1 MEGEEDRKQEV
12 TRRITFRC
20 GVTGPVV
27 GATGQLPYNRL
38 QDGVRRR
45 DEWNLSAAAMT
56 IVDIH
61 SHLYPAWFIDR
72 FRDRDDVPRVVEEE
86 GGDRFLL
93 FETEDGKSSG
103 PLLTADYTTI
113 EAKVDFMDRHDIDCS
128 VVSLGNPWFEFF
140 DPDESLD
147 LAREANSRMAPLADQ
162 TSGRVVGMGT
172 LPRSDPEN
180 VAAVVEEVAAERGL
194 RGVICATTIGGL
206 LLDNPRLDPVW
217 DALAATRVPLMIHP
231 MMAQVPEE
239 LSGHGI
245 AMSAGVGFPFRT
257 TIALARLLL
266 GGVFERHPDLRL
278 VAAHG
283 GGALPF
289 LIGRL
294 EGTNVLDPQQTDLRA
309 AAGRLLLDAC
319 LYDPGSVR
327 LAADLVG
334 SDRLLFGTDHPFPNA
349 DVPRIRGA
357 VLSALS
363 GSETVAVMG
372 AAASQWYDMGAE

>member
-1 MEGEEDRKQEV
+1 
-12 TRRITFRC
+12 
-20 GVTGPVV
+20 
-27 GATGQLPYNRL
+27 
-38 QDGVRRR
+38 
-45 DEWNLSAAAMT
+45 MT
-56 IVDIH
+56 IVVDIH
-61 SHLYPAWFIDR
+61 SHFYPAWFIDR
-72 FRDRDDVPRVVEEE
+72 FRDRDDVPRVVEEQ

-93 FETEDGKSSG
+93 FQTEDGKSSG
-103 PLLTADYTTI
+103 PLLTADYTTL
-113 EAKVDFMDRHDIDCS
+113 EAKVAFMDRHDIDCS

-140 DPDESLD
+140 DPHQSLA
-147 LAREANSRMAPLADQ
+147 LAREANSRLAPLADQ
-162 TSGRVVGMGT
+162 TGGRVVGMGV
-172 LPRSDPEN
+172 LPRSDPESM
-180 VAAVVEEVAAERGL
+180 AAVVEEVAAEPSL

-217 DALAATRVPLMIHP
+217 EALAVTGVPVMIHP

-245 AMSAGVGFPFRT
+245 AMSAGIGFPFQT

-319 LYDPGSVR
+319 LYDPAAVR

-349 DVPRIRGA
+349 DVPRIREA
-357 VLSALS
+357 VLGALS
-363 GSETVAVMG
+363 RLEGAAIMG
-372 AAASQWYDMGAE
+372 AAAAQWYDIGGD